1 MRLVVGLGNPGK
13 KYEGTRHNIGFEVV
27 QWLAREHAASVP
39 RERFD
44 AILQEAQ
51 YEGSEG
57 RVEKL
62 LLAQPL
68 TYMNASGRAVRAM
81 IDFYKIEVADILI
94 ISDDFQL
101 DLGKLRFRGSGSAG
115 GQNGL
120 ASVLQHLGT
129 LEVPRLRVGIG
140 PVPPQWSTIDFV
152 LGKYTKDEREIVD
165 ETVGRAG
172 QGVVAW
178 AAEGLTAAMNGYN

>member
-27 QWLAREHAASVP
+27 QWLAREHSASVP
-39 RERFD
+39 RERFE
-44 AILQEAQ
+44 AIWQEAQ
-51 YEGSEG
+51 CEGSEG
-57 RVEKL
+57 QSEKL

-68 TYMNASGRAVRAM
+68 TYMNASGRTVRAVS
-81 IDFYKIEVADILI
+81 DFYKIEVSDILV

-120 ASVLQHLGT
+120 ADVLTHLGT
-129 LEVPRLRVGIG
+129 QEVPRLRVGIG
-140 PVPPQWSTIDFV
+140 PVPPGWSTINFV
-152 LGKYTKDEREIVD
+152 LGRYTKDEREVID
-165 ETVGRAG
+165 ETIGRAG
-172 QGVVAW
+172 RGVVAW
-178 AAEGLTAAMNGYN
+178 ATEGLTVAMNDYN